1 MPSSFGSIDLDVQAG
16 RQRYT
21 DPPEPDTPFRIAVL
35 GDFSGRDNRGIVD
48 TQIAARKTFRIDRDN
63 FDQVLARIQP
73 QLCLHEAGTIRFSEF
88 EDFHPDRIYDL
99 PLFRMI
105 EWGAQAAPRPAA
117 PEPEAPVMRP
127 PAPRRRVSLDE
138 LLDSTE
144 EQGLSRRPV
153 DDLSRIVDEIVKP
166 HLVPKPDPAQVE
178 SRAAGEAAA
187 GECMRAIIHH
197 PAFKALEAAWQGVF
211 FLVRRLETGTDL
223 QVHLID
229 VSKAE
234 LAGDLLPAD
243 DLRRTGL
250 WRLMVEESV
259 GTPGAVPWSV
269 IACDYTF
276 DSSLD
281 DVDLLAR
288 LAMLARA
295 AGAPVIAGAS
305 PRILGAESLCD
316 HQRPEA
322 WHPDPIS
329 SGYWARLRQM
339 PEAAWAGLALPRF
352 LLRMPYGT
360 GSNAIDRF
368 DFEEFA
374 GAPEHEDYLWGNPA
388 FACAYLLGQTF
399 SQAGWS
405 MAPGMVREIGG
416 LPAHTYRDDGEPV
429 LKPCA
434 EVLLTE
440 YAADAIFERGI
451 MPLASLK
458 GRDAARLL
466 RFQSIADPPSALA
479 GRWE

>member
-1 MPSSFGSIDLDVQAG
+1 MPSSFGSIELDVQAG
-16 RQRYT
+16 RQRHSG
-21 DPPEPDTPFRIAVL
+21 PPEPDTPFRIAVL
-35 GDFSGRDNRGIVD
+35 GDFSGRENRGIVD
-48 TQIAARKTFRIDRDN
+48 TDIAARKTFRIDRDN
-63 FDQVLARIQP
+63 IDQVLARIQP
-73 QLCLHEAGTIRFSEF
+73 QLCLPEAGTIRFSEF
-88 EDFHPDRIYDL
+88 EDFHPDRLYAL

-105 EWGAQAAPRPAA
+105 EQGAQAAPRPVTAV
-117 PEPEAPVMRP
+117 PEAATT
-127 PAPRRRVSLDE
+127 PAPAPKRRISLDE

-144 EQGLSRRPV
+144 ERGLARRPA
-153 DDLSRIVDEIVKP
+153 DDLSRIVDEIVRP

-178 SRAAGEAAA
+178 TQSAMEAAA
-187 GECMRAIIHH
+187 SECMRTVLHN

-211 FLVRRLETGTDL
+211 FLIRRLETGTDL

-229 VSKAE
+229 ISKAE
-234 LAGDLLPAD
+234 IAADLLPAD
-243 DLRRTGL
+243 DLRHTGL
-250 WRLMVEESV
+250 WRLMVEKTV

-269 IACDYTF
+269 IACDYWF

-305 PRILGAESLCD
+305 PKIVGASSLRD
-316 HQRPEA
+316 QPRPEA
-322 WHPDPIS
+322 WHPDPVS

-352 LLRMPYGT
+352 LLRMPYGA
-360 GSNAIDRF
+360 GSNAIESF
-368 DFEEFA
+368 GFEEFA
-374 GAPEHEDYLWGNPA
+374 GAPEHEEYLWGNPA
-388 FACAYLLGQTF
+388 FACACLLGQAFT
-399 SQAGWS
+399 QAGWS
-405 MAPGMVREIGG
+405 MAPGMVREIAG
-416 LPAHTYRDDGEPV
+416 LPAHTYREDGETV

-440 YAADAIFERGI
+440 YAADAMFELGL

-458 GRDAARLL
+458 GRDAVRLL

-479 GRWE
+479 GPWE